1 MGARARARAEN
12 PHLLC
17 QLAPLTLSPE
27 PDLACLR
34 TSQPFIHTKPLIV
47 PISVVCHNLVKKQF
61 LKRRENDKV
70 ASDEFVHAP
79 LSRSGLF
86 SSTSGGC
93 VFRDAHLPL
102 KPRTTISPIITI
114 LSCKCIF
121 SSHIRERRVQILNI
135 KHVITFEEVMCAN
148 RWGFF
153 VCFFSQLIKGNI
165 KFCSFWLNICWIY
178 ILWEKRLKMLTI
190 VGLFICSHAQTAQ
203 PFCSSSDAETVKL
216 SLVFSAEPRL

>member
-1 MGARARARAEN
+1 M
-12 PHLLC
+12 
-17 QLAPLTLSPE
+17 
-27 PDLACLR
+27 
-34 TSQPFIHTKPLIV
+34 
-47 PISVVCHNLVKKQF
+47 
-61 LKRRENDKV
+61 

-79 LSRSGLF
+79 LSRSELF

-102 KPRTTISPIITI
+102 KPRTTISPQ
-114 LSCKCIF
+114 LSLFYHANVCIF
-121 SSHIRERRVQILNI
+121 SSHIRERRAQILHI

-190 VGLFICSHAQTAQ
+190 VGLFICSHAQPAR